1 MAHDIAMNIT
11 SKIVALSSAVAFAL
25 QTTLALLMLRYFSP
39 EEVGIFSVISQI
51 GFFWTTLA
59 LAQAPLQL
67 LANHEVSVL
76 DDARRAWYSSM
87 LRFIFLLPVVALAIW
102 WSGLPFVITLMWA
115 IILSLC
121 QLTWMLAQSMRLR
134 MRGAWSLAGV
144 RVFPPLM
151 ALLVTTLA
159 ILMHCSGSSLLVAAL
174 TGYASGAAWF
184 LPSLYSAKQLHLNRS
199 HQTFTPISGDDRSS
213 TLRMAHT
220 LVDALL
226 ATGLFMVWQRL
237 YGAEETGLMAAPL
250 RVMGFVPAVL
260 HVAWTQVLLAQPQ
273 QGRANPLF
281 VGLGGFAC
289 VALMG
294 AACVFAL
301 EMGWLDSQWQGVRPY
316 VLPLVFWQG
325 SACVVAAFSY
335 LAFQRFDARTYSW
348 ICIGLASLQGIFLLG
363 LALIGKRQ
371 PADSFFNWFAALSAI
386 GLFGLSI
393 WLNHKRT

>member
-1 MAHDIAMNIT
+1 
-11 SKIVALSSAVAFAL
+11 
-25 QTTLALLMLRYFSP
+25 
-39 EEVGIFSVISQI
+39 
-51 GFFWTTLA
+51 
-59 LAQAPLQL
+59 
-67 LANHEVSVL
+67 
-76 DDARRAWYSSM
+76 
-87 LRFIFLLPVVALAIW
+87 LAIW
-102 WSGLPFVITLMWA
+102 WSGLPFVITLLWA
-115 IILSLC
+115 IFLSLC

-134 MRGAWSLAGV
+134 LKGAWSLVGV

-151 ALLVTTLA
+151 ALLVTVLA
-159 ILMHCSGSSLLVAAL
+159 ILMQCSGSSLLVAAL

-184 LPSLYSAKQLHLNRS
+184 LPSLYSARQPHLTPS
-199 HQTFTPISGDDRSS
+199 HQTFIPTSGDDRST

-220 LVDALL
+220 LVDALI

-237 YGAEETGLMAAPL
+237 YGAGETGLMAAPL

-260 HVAWTQVLLAQPQ
+260 HMAWAQVLLAQPQ
-273 QGRANPLF
+273 QGRTNHLF
-281 VGLGGFAC
+281 AGLGGFAC

-301 EMGWLDSQWQGVRPY
+301 ERGWLDSQWQGVRPY

-363 LALIGKRQ
+363 LALIGERQ
-371 PADSFFNWFAALSAI
+371 PADSCFNWFAVSSAI
-386 GLFGLSI
+386 GLLGLSI

>member
-1 MAHDIAMNIT
+1 MNIT
-11 SKIVALSSAVAFAL
+11 SNIVALSSAVAFAL

-87 LRFIFLLPVVALAIW
+87 LRFVFLLPVVASAIW
-102 WSGLPFVITLMWA
+102 WSGLPFVITLLWA
-115 IILSLC
+115 IFLSLC

-134 MRGAWSLAGV
+134 MKGAWSLAGV
-144 RVFPPLM
+144 RVLPPLM
-151 ALLVTTLA
+151 ALLVTVLA
-159 ILMHCSGSSLLVAAL
+159 IFMQCSGSSLLFAAL

-184 LPSLYSAKQLHLNRS
+184 LPSLHSARQAHLTPS
-199 HQTFTPISGDDRSS
+199 LQTFHPISGDDRST

-226 ATGLFMVWQRL
+226 ATELFMVWQRL

-250 RVMGFVPAVL
+250 RVMGFLPAVL
-260 HVAWTQVLLAQPQ
+260 HMAWTQVLLAQPQ

-363 LALIGKRQ
+363 LALIGERL
-371 PADSFFNWFAALSAI
+371 PADSCFNWFAALSAI
-386 GLFGLSI
+386 GLLGLSI